1 MRVGKFFQPLPLRR
15 SRGVRGEGVYLR
27 VDEGSTGS
35 RRDTQNVRF
44 REEALMTA
52 DDIADGVDDDI
63 GEAACQLR
71 GQSVNYIQLLIY
83 VHRSRNTARSLTSQ
97 NHQKY
102 NATQILYTHSWVT
115 GKIRMATWMET
126 MPRGWVR
133 INLNKK
139 DETRP

>member
-1 MRVGKFFQPLPLRR
+1 MRIWKFSQPLPLRR
-15 SRGVRGEGVYLR
+15 SRCLRGEGIYLR
-27 VDEGSTGS
+27 VDEGANGS
-35 RRDTQNVRF
+35 RRDSQNVRF
-44 REEALMTA
+44 REEALTMA

-71 GQSVNYIQLLIY
+71 GQSVNYIQLLICMY
-83 VHRSRNTARSLTSQ
+83 AARSLTSQ

>member
-1 MRVGKFFQPLPLRR
+1 MRIWKFSQPLPLRR

-27 VDEGSTGS
+27 VDEGANGS

-63 GEAACQLR
+63 VEAACQLR

-83 VHRSRNTARSLTSQ
+83 VHRSRNTARSLTSL

-102 NATQILYTHSWVT
+102 NATQILYTHV
-115 GKIRMATWMET
+115 G
-126 MPRGWVR
+126 
-133 INLNKK
+133 
-139 DETRP
+139 